1 MNKQIDTDLLAK
13 ILEML
18 SSEHDGAVINAARQA
33 TRIVR
38 EGGKRWADLLPK
50 MPPAPGSQRVVDWK
64 GNVWLPPIATT
75 WHETARWLV
84 KWPAQTDR
92 REAQIVEAIA
102 TGRANG
108 VVTDPQTITPD
119 IAETLTMIYRRVAGL
134 PT

>member
-1 MNKQIDTDLLAK
+1 MTQKIDTVLLAK

-18 SSEHDGAVINAARQA
+18 SSEHDGAVLSAARQA

-50 MPPAPGSQRVVDWK
+50 MPAAHEAQRVVDPQ
-64 GNVWLPPIATT
+64 GNFWLPPIGAT

-84 KWPAQTDR
+84 RWPAPTDR
-92 REAQIVEAIA
+92 REGQIVEAIA
-102 TGRANG
+102 TKRANG
-108 VVTDPQTITPD
+108 FVIDPQTITPE